1 MGKLNPGGPP
11 LQKELKDMSA
21 PDPFLKTDALDEV
34 LLDVAALIELS
45 PHDRKVA
52 ENRYRRLKTHLERR
66 GSSLAPYL
74 IDGVSL
80 IYAQGSIATS
90 TTILSGT
97 DDDRFDVDAIVEI
110 DVPADWDNSQALDIL
125 EESLQGFPGVNKIVR
140 CTRCVQLQF
149 PFMHMDVTIL
159 DRRQRLAVERA
170 GEIFHAPDTGPALRV
185 PSNPWGFTSWF
196 RGQVGVGQELFAEAL
211 RRHRGA
217 VSKNRLHYLDEQ
229 ERLVVAK
236 AEQHELPP
244 VIPSAIDAQEAV
256 ALKLLKRYL
265 NLHYE
270 DLPLSRPPS
279 IYLTKRAGCVGYI
292 PLGLTAQLYALADS
306 TAKIMRQHLAD
317 DTRPREE
324 NPSYPPDRINDRW
337 PRLDASGLAD
347 MKALAE
353 TLEHLAARLEFMAR
367 ASLTDIAN
375 TIDELF
381 GERIGKEQRAILMER
396 YDRRDRAAP
405 VLSAPRTGG
414 IYAPAVVAA
423 PERLREV
430 PRHNFHPFILGA
442 PTDDPDED

>member
-1 MGKLNPGGPP
+1 
-11 LQKELKDMSA
+11 MSV
-21 PDPFLKTDALDEV
+21 PDPFNRTDALDEV

-66 GSSLAPYL
+66 GSPLAPYL

-110 DVPADWDNSQALDIL
+110 DVPAGWDDRRALDVL
-125 EESLQGFPGVNKIVR
+125 EESLQGFPGVTKIVR

-149 PFMHMDVTIL
+149 PFMHMDVAIL

-170 GEIFHAPDTGPALRV
+170 GEIFHAPDTGPAWRV
-185 PSNPWGFTSWF
+185 PSNPWGFTNWF
-196 RGQVGVGQELFAEAL
+196 RGRVGIGQELFAEAL
-211 RRHRGA
+211 RRHRGS
-217 VSKNRLHYLDEQ
+217 VSRNRLNYIDEQ
-229 ERLVVAK
+229 ERLIVAA
-236 AEQHELPP
+236 AEQHALPP

-256 ALKLLKRYL
+256 ALKLLKRYF

-279 IYLTKRAGCVGYI
+279 IYLTKRAVCVGYI
-292 PLGLTAQLYALADS
+292 PLGLTAQLFALASS
-306 TAKIMRQHLAD
+306 TANIMRQHLAD
-317 DTRPREE
+317 GTRPCEE

-337 PRLDASGLAD
+337 PRPDASGLAD

-353 TLEHLAARLEFMAR
+353 ALEHLAARLEFMAR

-375 TIDELF
+375 MIDELF

-396 YDRRDRAAP
+396 YDRRDPAVPVPVP

-414 IYAPAVVAA
+414 IFAPAIVAA
-423 PERLREV
+423 PELLREV
-430 PRHNFHPFILGA
+430 PRHNFHPFTLDA
-442 PTDDPDED
+442 LTDQPDED